1 MKKTYLKQQ
10 LDKLYFM
17 RDWSNFICDFF
28 VELGHDSFEEWKVG
42 VDENYKTGYI
52 AAHEEALIDI
62 NETAK
67 DLPRKHF
74 NELNHRLKEKFG
86 KTLFDMDKKREKK
99 IASILKRNKVRNED
113 EFRMIQAYI
122 EDIWQKPEK
131 KNEYETLQELNY
143 LFEQKIGS

>member
-1 MKKTYLKQQ
+1 MKRKYTEQQ
-10 LDKLYFM
+10 LKELYFM
-17 RDWSNFICDFF
+17 RDWSNFICDFIAE
-28 VELGHDSFEEWKVG
+28 VGYDSFADWHISI
-42 VDENYKTGYI
+42 DENYKTGYI
-52 AAHEEALIDI
+52 AANKESFVDI

-122 EDIWQKPEK
+122 EDIWHKPEK
-131 KNEYETLQELNY
+131 KNEYEIFQELNY
-143 LFEQKIGS
+143 QFEQKIK